1 MRCLCLHARFILNRL
16 ITKEKFS
23 YSFCIKLLCL
33 LLCFLRY
40 GINSYSNEI
49 QYVIGIFS
57 FSLNRPFDRL
67 RVSSSYLSSK
77 KKQNS
82 HASLFSFHYFSSF
95 WKNFQNLLSF
105 HIFGTVNIFRFRIKN
120 SLYFFFSFKLYS
132 LFYCFNVKLH
142 FFYLNIILIYWL
154 EFFSLNKYQ
163 INYIN

>member
-77 KKQNS
+77 KNRT
-82 HASLFSFHYFSSF
+82 HM
-95 WKNFQNLLSF
+95 LLSF
-105 HIFGTVNIFRFRIKN
+105 PSTIFRVFEKTFKIYC
-120 SLYFFFSFKLYS
+120 LFIFLELWIFFD
-132 LFYCFNVKLH
+132 
-142 FFYLNIILIYWL
+142 L
-154 EFFSLNKYQ
+154 ELKIHYIFFSLL
-163 INYIN
+163 NYTHCFIVSM